1 MANQLAQMKTKSKGL
16 SSKIIGFENV
26 LSCQLN
32 RVLIFCYI
40 ALHSQKTQPTI
51 EEDVYVPRHFGCL
64 SIHVC
69 WFIVLHSLGGFSIPQ
84 FIRLHSFFLKS
95 FHRNLLSSFPRRK
108 TLRSKTLSG
117 CLWPAVRLDRSP
129 WPVPVQEGE
138 VLPTIGPFADSIGPH
153 EKQPKMDQ

>member
-32 RVLIFCYI
+32 GVLIFCYI

-51 EEDVYVPRHFGCL
+51 EADVYVPRHFGCL

-84 FIRLHSFFLKS
+84 FIRLHSVF
-95 FHRNLLSSFPRRK
+95 SSSLFTAK
-108 TLRSKTLSG
+108 QLV
-117 CLWPAVRLDRSP
+117 AV
-129 WPVPVQEGE
+129 
-138 VLPTIGPFADSIGPH
+138 FH
-153 EKQPKMDQ
+153 EKLVAFQDSFRMSLARCSSG